1 MGKSKKVKTIAIL
14 VAIVMIV
21 QTILPLSRALAIKIG
36 DINED
41 GRISVTDLSLLKQ
54 YLVSGRD
61 DYVEAMD
68 INSDE
73 KITITDLSRLKLII
87 VGSLPEP
94 EDPDAPEEPA
104 IEGEIELKIENETTW
119 TNKNVMVRITYPT
132 VPNGYKKQYSVDG
145 ERWEEYTRSV
155 EVEQNGV
162 VYARIIDEEGDIEKT
177 ASITIENIDKL
188 APKAFEEQIKQ
199 AVTNVI
205 RVIGETEDEEATEGN
220 GKSGV
225 VRYYF
230 SKNGGTNW
238 ETNSEMS
245 KTEYVYRNLAE
256 ETEYT
261 IKIRAIDGAGNE
273 RETEGKKLK
282 TFKKIIDML
291 IEESQVDRET
301 GKITMED
308 GSEYEIE
315 IKEDGGYEI
324 VYVGPEAI
332 EDLTE
337 EEQEYQKIQEE
348 KLEEETE
355 KAIINEII
363 DRLIEEGI
371 IEESQVDRETGRI
384 EKDGKVY
391 VIEIKEDGT
400 YEMVEIG
407 EIETAEP
414 TIGYKITPEGASKI
428 VRIEIIAKGE
438 NITKIE

>member
-199 AVTNVI
+199 AVTGYGRADKIQVQKMVKTILNVEKLPKLDDTTDSMAAAI
-205 RVIGETEDEEATEGN
+205 CHAHSA
-220 GKSGV
+220 K
-225 VRYYF
+225 F
-230 SKNGGTNW
+230 S
-238 ETNSEMS
+238 
-245 KTEYVYRNLAE
+245 
-256 ETEYT
+256 
-261 IKIRAIDGAGNE
+261 
-273 RETEGKKLK
+273 
-282 TFKKIIDML
+282 
-291 IEESQVDRET
+291 
-301 GKITMED
+301 
-308 GSEYEIE
+308 
-315 IKEDGGYEI
+315 
-324 VYVGPEAI
+324 
-332 EDLTE
+332 
-337 EEQEYQKIQEE
+337 QKI
-348 KLEEETE
+348 
-355 KAIINEII
+355 
-363 DRLIEEGI
+363 
-371 IEESQVDRETGRI
+371 
-384 EKDGKVY
+384 
-391 VIEIKEDGT
+391 
-400 YEMVEIG
+400 
-407 EIETAEP
+407 
-414 TIGYKITPEGASKI
+414 
-428 VRIEIIAKGE
+428 
-438 NITKIE
+438 